1 MVILSGG
8 PHALYHWPY
17 RNVLYYSIF
26 IRILSCSSLKIP
38 VNELCNLHD
47 FFQMLKQDNKEI
59 YANNISVRIIQQTE
73 SIIHQIKAN
82 KFM

>member
-1 MVILSGG
+1 MPYING
-8 PHALYHWPY
+8 PIVMFYIIQYL
-17 RNVLYYSIF
+17 L
-26 IRILSCSSLKIP
+26 ILSCSSLKIP

>member
-1 MVILSGG
+1 
-8 PHALYHWPY
+8 
-17 RNVLYYSIF
+17 
-26 IRILSCSSLKIP
+26 
-38 VNELCNLHD
+38 
-47 FFQMLKQDNKEI
+47 MLKQDNKEI